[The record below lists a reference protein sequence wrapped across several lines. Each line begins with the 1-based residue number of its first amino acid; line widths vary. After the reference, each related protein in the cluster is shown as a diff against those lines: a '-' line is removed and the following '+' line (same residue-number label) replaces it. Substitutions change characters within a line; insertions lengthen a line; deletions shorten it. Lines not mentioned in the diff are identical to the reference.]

1 MIKFLILFVFVMFLV
16 GVISTAFKAR
26 EAIKG
31 K

>member
-1 MIKFLILFVFVMFLV
+1 MIKFLILFVFIMFLV

-26 EAIKG
+26 KVIKG